1 MVARKS
7 TSTLK
12 TINHKHLDYASIAS
26 GMKCIP
32 AADPKAWRLLVFLL
46 GLGALSAGKRVVGK
60 MSRRFFFRYS
70 AGSPNFQNPNGDL
83 GSQIANATMNTIG
96 VVDA

>member
-1 MVARKS
+1 MAARKS

-12 TINHKHLDYASIAS
+12 TINHKHLDHASIAS

-46 GLGALSAGKRVVGK
+46 GLGALSAGKRNAGK
-60 MSRRFFFRYS
+60 MSRRFFFCYWPPFPIFKIRTEILV
-70 AGSPNFQNPNGDL
+70 AKSPTSP
-83 GSQIANATMNTIG
+83 
-96 VVDA
+96 